1 MLLHFLVR
9 WIMLSRNIFGEQ
21 LFEAPAIYHNQ
32 FHLLYTK
39 LKCTKVWI
47 SYLETNFSKVQRLWP
62 EIH

>member
-39 LKCTKVWI
+39 LKCTKV
-47 SYLETNFSKVQRLWP
+47 
-62 EIH
+62 